1 LTWQKEEREVASA
14 KKRLDTLL
22 VDRGLFP
29 SRERAKGTIMA
40 GLVKVNGK
48 VMDKAGTRV
57 SEDAVISVDEDPIPY
72 VGRGGLKLEKALE
85 HFQIDVTGYTAV
97 DIGASTGGFT
107 DCLLKRGARRV
118 YAIDVGYGQ
127 LDWRLRQDPRVVVME
142 RTNIRYVKPEDLG
155 ESCDIAVIDVA
166 FISLTLVLPVAKTL
180 LRPGGKII
188 ALIKPQ
194 FEAGREK
201 VGRKGIVRD
210 PLVHREVIQKIYG
223 FILGMGLKLRGLT
236 HSPIT
241 GAGGNIEYLVYASDE
256 GNEDA
261 GDKNVQAMIERVV
274 EESHRVY

>member
-1 LTWQKEEREVASA
+1 
-14 KKRLDTLL
+14 LDTLL

-155 ESCDIAVIDVA
+155 ESCHIAVIDVA
-166 FISLTLVLPVAKTL
+166 FISLTLVLPVARTL
-180 LRPGGKII
+180 LKPGGKVI

-210 PLVHREVIQKIYG
+210 PLVHREVIKKIYD
-223 FILGMGLKLRGLT
+223 FILDMGLKVRGLT

-256 GNEDA
+256 GNA
-261 GDKNVQAMIERVV
+261 GTGDKNVQAVIERVV

>member
-1 LTWQKEEREVASA
+1 
-14 KKRLDTLL
+14 LDTLL

-40 GLVKVNGK
+40 GLVRVDGK

-85 HFQIDVTGYTAV
+85 LFQVDVTGYTAV

-107 DCLLKRGARRV
+107 DCLLKRGAKKV

-127 LDWRLRQDPRVVVME
+127 LDWRLRQDTRVVVME
-142 RTNIRYVKPEDLG
+142 RTNIRFVKPEDLG

-166 FISLTLVLPVAKTL
+166 FISLTLVLPVARTL
-180 LRPGGKII
+180 LKPGGKII

-210 PLVHREVIQKIYG
+210 PMVHREVIQKIYD
-223 FILGMGLKLRGLT
+223 FIMGMGLKVRGLT

-241 GAGGNIEYLVYASDE
+241 GAGGNIEYLVYACDE
-256 GNEDA
+256 DIEGA
-261 GDKNVQAMIERVV
+261 GAENVQEMIERVV
-274 EESHRVY
+274 EESHRV